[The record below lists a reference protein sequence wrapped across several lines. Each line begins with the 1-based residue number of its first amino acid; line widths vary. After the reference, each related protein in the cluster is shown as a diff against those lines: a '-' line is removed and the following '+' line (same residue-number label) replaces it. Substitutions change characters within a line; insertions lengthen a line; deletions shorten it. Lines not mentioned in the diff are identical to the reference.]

1 MVILNVV
8 FLDAKPDPKEE
19 ALLSL
24 NATFLG
30 KLQKAVRITHSN
42 VLITIIL
49 EEEIFW
55 RIYQISYSGG
65 FKFVESAYNCLNF
78 KPLYLWV

>member
-8 FLDAKPDPKEE
+8 FLDSKPDPKEE

-30 KLQKAVRITHSN
+30 KLQKAVRITCSN
-42 VLITIIL
+42 VLITI
-49 EEEIFW
+49 FW
-55 RIYQISYSGG
+55 RK
-65 FKFVESAYNCLNF
+65 KFIGEF
-78 KPLYLWV
+78 TR

>member
-8 FLDAKPDPKEE
+8 FLDSKPDPKEE

-30 KLQKAVRITHSN
+30 KLQKAVRITCSN
-42 VLITIIL
+42 VFNYHYFGGRNFLANL
-49 EEEIFW
+49 PDKLFW
-55 RIYQISYSGG
+55 WG
-65 FKFVESAYNCLNF
+65 
-78 KPLYLWV
+78 